1 MKIPEFK
8 IRASGCGKLMGKKG
22 LGKTGLSFAEMWLK
36 EKVYNRRKDIKSK
49 YLEKGNL
56 MEDNSLD
63 EVAKNMGMGIL
74 IKNEK
79 HFTNDYMTGT
89 PDAIVKDCVIDVKN
103 SWSWET
109 FPLLETEVPN
119 SDYYFQLQVY
129 MELTGTSKAKLIY
142 TLMDTPEHLIQK
154 EAYWY
159 AKDNGY
165 GELSDEML
173 SEFVAKMTYPDI
185 PEKYKYKCFEIERND
200 ADIELIKIRV
210 LECRDHLKS
219 FNL

>member
-22 LGKTGLSFAEMWLK
+22 LGKTGISYAEMWLK
-36 EKVYNRRKDIKSK
+36 EKVYNRKKDIKSK

-56 MEDNSLD
+56 MQDNSLD
-63 EVAKNMGMGIL
+63 EVAKNLGLGVL
-74 IKNEK
+74 VENTKSFE
-79 HFTNDYMTGT
+79 NDYMTGT
-89 PDAIVKDCVIDVKN
+89 PDAIIEDCVIDVKN
-103 SWSWET
+103 SWDFTT

-119 SDYYFQLQVY
+119 SDYYYQLLCY
-129 MELTGTSKAKLIY
+129 MELTGKSSAKLIY
-142 TLMDTPEHLIQK
+142 TLLDTPLHIIER
-154 EAYWY
+154 EAKWY
-159 AKDNGY
+159 CINNGY
-165 GELSDEML
+165 DGLQKDIYES
-173 SEFVAKMTYPDI
+173 FVAKMTYGDI

-210 LECRDHLKS
+210 LECREHLKS

>member
-8 IRASGCGKLMGKKG
+8 IRASAGGKISGKKG
-22 LGKTGLSFAEMWLK
+22 LGKTGLSYAEMWLK
-36 EKVYNRRKDIKSK
+36 EKVYNRKKDIKSK

-56 MEDNSLD
+56 MQDNSLD
-63 EVAKNMGMGIL
+63 EVAKNLGLGVL
-74 IKNEK
+74 VENTKFFE
-79 HFTNDYMTGT
+79 NDYMTGT
-89 PDAIVKDCVIDVKN
+89 PDAIIKDCVIDVKN
-103 SWSWET
+103 SFDFST

-129 MELTGTSKAKLIY
+129 MELTGKSSAKLIY
-142 TLMDTPEHLIQK
+142 TLLDTPLHIIER
-154 EAYWY
+154 EAKWY
-159 AKDNGY
+159 CINNGY
-165 GELSDEML
+165 DGLQKDIYDQ
-173 SEFVAKMTYPDI
+173 FIKKMTYPDI

-210 LECRDHLKS
+210 LECREHLKS